1 MIELKCF
8 GDICP
13 VPLLKINKTLKKMK
27 KNETLLAIIDHS
39 CVVESVRDYFKDSS
53 NQVFIEEV
61 MNGVWEIEITK
72 MD

>member
-1 MIELKCF
+1 MIEIKCF

-13 VPLLKINKTLKKMK
+13 IPLLKINNALKKMK

-53 NQVFIEEV
+53 NQIFIEEV

-72 MD
+72 ME